1 MRTHRTKVYQFNE
14 LNEQAKQNAIEK
26 VRSEYYEDND
36 FASWAIDDCALLEP
50 IEKELMDLFE
60 TEYNFPLIK
69 NNRKV
74 YFSLDRDRYIDISNA
89 MEIQNTTQF
98 LLWLGIKESDFLD
111 EEGFSILDYKIGKDT
126 IEFDT
131 TDWRTEFTK
140 EQETILESAKEKF
153 EEHCEDILKR
163 IERDIDY
170 RFTNE
175 AITEDILA
183 NDYEFTK
190 DGKIF
195 NS

>member
-1 MRTHRTKVYQFNE
+1 MRTIRTKVYQFNE
-14 LNEQAKQNAIEK
+14 LNDQAKQNAIEK

-50 IEKELMDLFE
+50 IEKELVDLFG

-98 LLWLGIKESDFLD
+98 LLWLGIKEGDFLD
-111 EEGFSILDYKIGKDT
+111 EEDFSILDYKIGKDT

-131 TDWRTEFTK
+131 TDWSIEFTK
-140 EQETILESAKEKF
+140 EQETILETAKEKF

>member
-14 LNEQAKQNAIEK
+14 LNDQAKQVAIEGIK
-26 VRSEYYEDND
+26 SSYYEYND
-36 FASWAIDDCALLEP
+36 FASWVIDDCALLEP
-50 IEKELMDLFE
+50 PHKELEGLFG
-60 TEYNFPLIK
+60 TEYDFPLIK

-74 YFSLDRDRYIDISNA
+74 YFSLDRDRNIDISNA
-89 MEIQNTTQF
+89 MEISSHNQF

-131 TDWRTEFTK
+131 TDWRIEFTK
-140 EQETILESAKEKF
+140 EQETVLEIAKEKF
-153 EEHCEDILKR
+153 EEHCEDILKG
-163 IERDIDY
+163 IENEIDY
-170 RFTNE
+170 RFTDE

>member
-1 MRTHRTKVYQFNE
+1 MRTIRTKVYQFNE
-14 LNEQAKQNAIEK
+14 LNDQAKQVALEEIRN
-26 VRSEYYEDND
+26 RYYEYND

-50 IEKELMDLFE
+50 PHKELEDLFG
-60 TEYNFPLIK
+60 TEYDFPLIK

-89 MEIQNTTQF
+89 MEISSHNQF
-98 LLWLGIKESDFLD
+98 LLWLGINESDFLD

-131 TDWRTEFTK
+131 TDWRIEFTK

-170 RFTNE
+170 RVTDE

>member
-1 MRTHRTKVYQFNE
+1 MRTIRTKVYSFDE
-14 LNEQAKQNAIEK
+14 LSKEAQDVAIEK
-26 VRSEYYEDND
+26 VRQDYYEYND

-50 IEKELMDLFE
+50 PHKELEDLFG
-60 TEYNFPLIK
+60 TEYDFPLIK

-89 MEIQNTTQF
+89 MEISSHNQF
-98 LLWLGIKESDFLD
+98 LLWLGINESDFLD

-131 TDWRTEFTK
+131 TDWRIEFTK
-140 EQETILESAKEKF
+140 EQETVLEIAKEKF
-153 EEHCEDILKR
+153 EEHCEDILKG
-163 IERDIDY
+163 IENEIDY
-170 RFTNE
+170 RFTDE